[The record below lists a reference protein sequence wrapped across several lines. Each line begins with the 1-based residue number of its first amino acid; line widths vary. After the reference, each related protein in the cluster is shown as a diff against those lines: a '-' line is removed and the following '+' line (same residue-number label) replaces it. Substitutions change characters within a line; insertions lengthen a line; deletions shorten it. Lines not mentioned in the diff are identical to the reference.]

1 MNKLYKYILSIIFGI
16 ILYIIDNIINTFSIG
31 VPGCFSCCASRPSG
45 GGGGRPSGGGGG
57 RGSDSDSDGSD
68 SDGSDYSDSDGSD
81 YSDGSCSD
89 GSCSDGSDSDYSGSD
104 MGDVPILGYFFKGE
118 YTNRRSDERTTFDW
132 FFADTS
138 EDDIADKDVLPIGRV
153 RLSVY
158 HLPLNYKQ
166 IKVFIPSDDYDMI
179 DGIQNNYNT
188 LNVSLQYQPEG
199 SVDRI
204 INLEYEGD

>member
-1 MNKLYKYILSIIFGI
+1 MDKLLKYILIILGI
-16 ILYIIDNIINTFSIG
+16 ILYYILLDINTFNIG
-31 VPGCFSCCASRPSG
+31 VPGCFSCCAGRPSG
-45 GGGGRPSGGGGG
+45 GGGGRPSGGG
-57 RGSDSDSDGSD
+57 RGSDS
-68 SDGSDYSDSDGSD
+68 GSDYSDSDGSD
-81 YSDGSCSD
+81 
-89 GSCSDGSDSDYSGSD
+89 GSCSDGSDSGSD

-188 LNVSLQYQPEG
+188 LNTSLQYQPEG

>member
-1 MNKLYKYILSIIFGI
+1 MDKLLKYILLIILGI
-16 ILYIIDNIINTFSIG
+16 ILYYILLDINTFNIG
-31 VPGCFSCCASRPSG
+31 VPGCFSCCA
-45 GGGGRPSGGGGG
+45 GRPSGGGGG
-57 RGSDSDSDGSD
+57 RGSDSD
-68 SDGSDYSDSDGSD
+68 GSDYSD
-81 YSDGSCSD
+81 SDGSCSD

-104 MGDVPILGYFFKGE
+104 MGDVPILRYFFKGE
-118 YTNRRSDERTTFDW
+118 YTNRGSDERTTFDW

-138 EDDIADKDVLPIGRV
+138 VDDITDKDVLPIGRV

-188 LNVSLQYQPEG
+188 LNASLQYQPEG